1 MVILWHYC
9 LLRHKE
15 SLVLGV
21 ASWRDANKYVK
32 LYTLIG
38 CPPEHPRIGEISEWD
53 RKKKMTTNVP

>member
-53 RKKKMTTNVP
+53 RKKK